1 MLSIPASATGFIK
14 ETGDVPYDT
23 FTYWDGANVASTY
36 AVRATGMFD
45 YYDVFFSED
54 FEGVNIASYTD
65 VSVDKNDNVYILDS
79 VSSAV
84 HVFDKDY
91 NFVKTIGK
99 LVVNDRFTTS
109 TVAYDSAVFADVE
122 AIAAAIE
129 AGTVYGKACEVAG
142 YKGCIELTKT
152 LPTGKVVL
160 KAIKATTIP
169 NGDAGIKFAVIKAD

>member
-1 MLSIPASATGFIK
+1 MKNRFVRFISVLLALCIVLSIPASATGFIK

-99 LVVNDRFTTS
+99 
-109 TVAYDSAVFADVE
+109 
-122 AIAAAIE
+122 
-129 AGTVYGKACEVAG
+129 
-142 YKGCIELTKT
+142 
-152 LPTGKVVL
+152 
-160 KAIKATTIP
+160 
-169 NGDAGIKFAVIKAD
+169 